1 MGPARGPTT
10 PLSGDNAMRTTCAT
24 LFICLAAGAWAIAS
38 AEPFVP
44 SDPSL
49 VVLHVPAD
57 PALKRLA
64 SLEATLRDDPDNVA
78 RIYDLTEAYIA
89 IGRRS
94 GEPRYFGRAEALL
107 TAHLRATSAPVE
119 LRLQL
124 ADILQ
129 YRHEYEHALD
139 QISIALEQDR
149 GNTRAHLMR
158 AAIWQA
164 SGRFGDARAECGS
177 VLAAGE
183 SVTGSVCLAQVMGM
197 TGQIGRARAL
207 LARLSAFSS
216 PSLPPYA
223 SWMLTALADLEERSG
238 DSAGAEGSLRR
249 AVALDPDDYYAR
261 FALADLLLARKRWS
275 EVEPVLR
282 GIPRTESVLMRLA
295 ESQAGLHVGEPNP
308 YLVTLVDRLDA
319 ARARGER
326 IHARDLAR
334 VQLRLLQ
341 NATAALQ
348 AARENWA
355 QQREPA
361 DARLL
366 VESGLA
372 AQDRSVIAEVIE
384 WRHRTSYQD
393 ATLDALLS
401 HAWAAS

>member
-1 MGPARGPTT
+1 
-10 PLSGDNAMRTTCAT
+10 
-24 LFICLAAGAWAIAS
+24 
-38 AEPFVP
+38 
-44 SDPSL
+44 
-49 VVLHVPAD
+49 
-57 PALKRLA
+57 
-64 SLEATLRDDPDNVA
+64 
-78 RIYDLTEAYIA
+78 
-89 IGRRS
+89 
-94 GEPRYFGRAEALL
+94 
-107 TAHLRATSAPVE
+107 
-119 LRLQL
+119 
-124 ADILQ
+124 
-129 YRHEYEHALD
+129 
-139 QISIALEQDR
+139 
-149 GNTRAHLMR
+149 
-158 AAIWQA
+158 
-164 SGRFGDARAECGS
+164 
-177 VLAAGE
+177 
-183 SVTGSVCLAQVMGM
+183 
-197 TGQIGRARAL
+197 
-207 LARLSAFSS
+207 
-216 PSLPPYA
+216 
-223 SWMLTALADLEERSG
+223 MLTALADLEERSG

-401 HAWAAS
+401 HAWAAG